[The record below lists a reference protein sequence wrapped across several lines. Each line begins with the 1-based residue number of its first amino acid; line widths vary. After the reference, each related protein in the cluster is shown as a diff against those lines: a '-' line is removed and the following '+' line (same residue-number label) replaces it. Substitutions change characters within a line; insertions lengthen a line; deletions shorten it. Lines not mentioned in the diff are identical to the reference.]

1 MRGMDPKTAI
11 PAGMRP
17 RTEFLIPSYFGC
29 VAQPICNG
37 LQGSVII
44 AGCLKPRAEV
54 NDSFVLPCR
63 VVSGLSDTYEFTE
76 SRNSYRSLGEKNW
89 TVIIQGTPAA
99 GGKERGK
106 YYPQEALANPKTK
119 CICSYVATEA

>member
-17 RTEFLIPSYFGC
+17 GTEFPIPSYFGC

-63 VVSGLSDTYEFTE
+63 VRRGLSHTLNCDMNLRRVGTLTDHWGGGRGESNGNH
-76 SRNSYRSLGEKNW
+76 SRNSSRW
-89 TVIIQGTPAA
+89 
-99 GGKERGK
+99 R
-106 YYPQEALANPKTK
+106 
-119 CICSYVATEA
+119 